1 MKKFFSAILLMTM
14 MVFSVGT
21 FVSCNDLVDEMQGI
35 QGQVDGQ
42 QAAIKALNDEIAVLE
57 SALAAAQSTADA
69 AKKAA
74 ADAQAAADKAQAE
87 AEAAK
92 AAAAQ
97 AKADAIADAKAQ
109 VEALKS
115 AYEGKIAEIEAT
127 LAGKVS
133 KEELDAAV
141 KAASDGVTAALEV
154 INTKLATIEATI
166 KDLQD
171 KKADKAE
178 LDAEVAKLLEA
189 DTKINT
195 QLAALEN
202 YIKSLEVGGSANASQ
217 IDSIRTELANAAAE
231 IEDLWAFLQD
241 ENTGLYALVA
251 GNSSAITAMQEDFQA
266 ALDELYADIYGEGP
280 NSLFTMVGQHA
291 GLIQDLDERMTAAE
305 EAILANNQALSIA
318 VAIANQIQSVVYVP
332 TDDNI
337 NAMSY
342 QLVANENTLI
352 SKTYES
358 PLMIMATYEVSPKS
372 LVETLD
378 DSNVGFATVATK
390 VAGAEYFP
398 AKIVDRDATTGR
410 MIVVGYI
417 DEDSDAYTAL
427 TTGTPGNVAKIA
439 FNLNVSVSAVFN
451 VEDEDGLQASINAG
465 TFKVSEYV
473 KAKVATTGKD
483 VLDNVKVGYSA
494 KGKMEYDASYVY
506 GNEVPYAP
514 VGEST
519 TRSMFP
525 NYEGLFVNFEGT
537 YLSLDNASDVLG
549 FDLVPEYGKFEA
561 TYYVAEPRTNANK
574 LPYGKTSPIVVSGEN
589 FETVATL
596 VGSTDYPEEKALH
609 HNVLVKVKDV
619 KLNGA
624 VLNNVAIS
632 SWYKVGYKKA
642 DITLTSADITW
653 SYKYGAVLNGTDW
666 PEIAKATE
674 LDVIGF
680 DDITSLYIDPACSTQ
695 FAPSTAVANYHA
707 FTPTSITDSKGNNI
721 DVTNEYINIV
731 SLSKK
736 AVRIVGG
743 NIPFAQGE
751 TLTYKFHK
759 VLYDTKK
766 TAYTVAFEF
775 TTSPMPTD
783 KEIVLS
789 PVQVDAK
796 YNYAMSAPINPI
808 LSILAV
814 DGAYYP
820 EANGNDNEKL
830 ALAIAASSRL
840 DATSVNA
847 PATPHPSGTGAI
859 AELYKNGQPY
869 SMTGFEFVP
878 QWKFQFANN
887 TVYANNES
895 SVIVLPQA
903 SAKAGD
909 KFTMFYEYNIFDVTY
924 TFKVAADVVKST
936 AYSLTTNPVVV
947 NSDNSVLLKNGTV
960 KFPYKASSNASSYTA
975 GQAYELEKI
984 DLRDYV
990 IVNGADS
997 EPNEVVL
1004 TYEVLNNVPKPNAWG
1019 QYLATPS
1026 DYATFTVN
1034 STVTNVYNQ
1043 GGFQVVK
1050 TPTTIGSV
1058 AEDICLLNWNLTS
1071 ANPYGR
1077 GARTNEISV
1086 RIKLVANNATIN
1098 TRDEVC
1104 YGEQIINLVVPELVK
1119 VDAIAPVFKEVGS
1132 RNNEGA
1138 YSYLVTDDV
1147 DANGNL
1153 VAPYWTPV
1161 NAVEGLKVTAT
1172 DANLSTLYNVNA
1184 ETLYNIWDNI
1194 DGTAPVFNVFNQTT
1208 IAGVFN
1214 ATLND
1219 YVQVI
1224 GAEVAQVWNQTTGEY
1239 DITGV
1244 SARFQT
1250 TGAPVPTDYYK
1261 VSPNGKV
1268 ELLVN
1273 SGQITDN
1280 IIVTVPVVFAHD
1292 FCGSNHLKNVEV
1304 LFVK

>member
-57 SALAAAQSTADA
+57 SALATAQSTADA

-74 ADAQAAADKAQAE
+74 DDAA
-87 AEAAK
+87 

-127 LAGKVS
+127 LAGKVGQ
-133 KEELDAAV
+133 EEIDAAV
-141 KAASDGVTAALEV
+141 KAATDGVNAALEV

-231 IEDLWAFLQD
+231 IEDLWAELKD
-241 ENTGLYALVA
+241 ENTGLFALVA
-251 GNSSAITAMQEDFQA
+251 GNASAIAAMQEDFQA

-291 GLIQDLDERMTAAE
+291 GLIQDLNERMTAAE

-427 TTGTPGNVAKIA
+427 TTGTPGDVAKIA

-451 VEDEDGLQASINAG
+451 VEDEDGLQSSINAG

-473 KAKVATTGKD
+473 KAYVADDDAKD
-483 VLDNVKVGYSA
+483 LLDNVVIGYTE
-494 KGKMEYDASYVY
+494 GKSVKFTTAYAASQ
-506 GNEVPYAP
+506 EVPYAP
-514 VGEST
+514 VGDAT
-519 TRSMFP
+519 TKSLFP
-525 NYEGLFVNFEGT
+525 TYEGLYVDFEGT
-537 YLSLDNASDVLG
+537 YLPLERAAEVLG
-549 FDLVPEYGKFEA
+549 FDLVPEYGAFEA
-561 TYYVAEPRTNANK
+561 TYYADQAQTVNTVKN
-574 LPYGKTSPIVVSGEN
+574 LHKTSPIAVTGEG

-596 VGSTDYPEEKALH
+596 VGSTDFPEEKALH
-609 HNVLVKVKDV
+609 HNAVVAVKYV

-624 VLNNVAIS
+624 TLPVSIKS
-632 SWYKVGYKKA
+632 TYKVGYKKA
-642 DITLTSADITW
+642 DITLTSTDITW
-653 SYKYGAVLNGTDW
+653 SYKYGATLDGTDW
-666 PEIAKATE
+666 PGLASATE
-674 LDVIGF
+674 LDVVGY
-680 DDITSLYIDPACSTQ
+680 DDITALYTDPDCTIQ
-695 FAPSTAVANYHA
+695 FAPNTTNNHQFV
-707 FTPTSITDSKGNNI
+707 PTSITDSKGNQVP
-721 DVTNEYINIV
+721 VTNQFINIV

-736 AVRIVGG
+736 AVRISGG
-743 NIPFAQGE
+743 NVPFAKGE

-759 VLYDTKK
+759 VLYDKKK

-783 KEIVLS
+783 KVITLD
-789 PVQVDAK
+789 PVSVNVRFKNYMDARV
-796 YNYAMSAPINPI
+796 NPI
-808 LSILAV
+808 QAVLAA
-814 DGAYYP
+814 DAAYYP
-820 EANGNDNEKL
+820 EAATADVLNL
-830 ALAIAASSRL
+830 VIAAEGETASAL
-840 DATSVNA
+840 SVWKNNVEVTNTTGYDFVVDWDLQFNPNNTIKKNEEVSYIRI
-847 PATPHPSGTGAI
+847 PAAVIGD
-859 AELYKNGQPY
+859 
-869 SMTGFEFVP
+869 EFV
-878 QWKFQFANN
+878 
-887 TVYANNES
+887 
-895 SVIVLPQA
+895 
-903 SAKAGD
+903 
-909 KFTMFYEYNIFDVTY
+909 YEYDYTVFGVTY

-947 NSDNSVLLKNGTV
+947 NPDNTVLLKNGTV
-960 KFPYKASSNASSYTA
+960 KFPYKASSTASAYTA
-975 GQAYELEKI
+975 GQNYLLEKI

-990 IVNGADS
+990 IVNGETAADFAGT
-997 EPNEVVL
+997 EPELQL
-1004 TYEVLNNVPKPNAWG
+1004 TYEVLNNVPNPYQWNSYYAI
-1019 QYLATPS
+1019 PS
-1026 DYATFTVN
+1026 DYATCPPQT
-1034 STVTNVYNQ
+1034 STVV
-1043 GGFQVVK
+1043 
-1050 TPTTIGSV
+1050 GSV
-1058 AEDICLLNWNLTS
+1058 AQDICPLTWKTTVN
-1071 ANPYGR
+1071 ANGFG
-1077 GARTNEISV
+1077 GARTNEIDV
-1086 RIKLVANNATIN
+1086 RIKLVANNPAIGTQYE
-1098 TRDEVC
+1098 TC
-1104 YGEQIINLVVPELVK
+1104 YGQQDIKLIVPELVN
-1119 VDAIAPVFKEVGS
+1119 VTAIAPVFKQIGS
-1132 RNNEGA
+1132 KNNKGA
-1138 YSYLVTDDV
+1138 YSYLVTDAV
-1147 DANGNL
+1147 DQYNNL
-1153 VAPYWTPV
+1153 IDPYWTPV
-1161 NAVEGLKVTAT
+1161 NAVAGLKVTAT
-1172 DANLSTLYNVNA
+1172 DSELTTLYNTNA
-1184 ETLYNIWDNI
+1184 ATLYNIWDNI
-1194 DGTAPVFNVFNQTT
+1194 DGSGPVFNVFNQTT
-1208 IAGVFN
+1208 IAGVFDT
-1214 ATLND
+1214 TLND

-1224 GAEVAQVWNQTTGEY
+1224 GAEVAQVKNQATGKYE
-1239 DITGV
+1239 ITGV

-1250 TGAPVPTDYYK
+1250 TGAPVPTNYYK
-1261 VSPNGKV
+1261 VSPNGQV

-1292 FCGSNHLKNVEV
+1292 YCGGNHLTNVEV

>member
-21 FVSCNDLVDEMQGI
+21 FVSCNDLVEEVQGI

-57 SALAAAQSTADA
+57 SALATAQSTADA

-74 ADAQAAADKAQAE
+74 DDAA
-87 AEAAK
+87 

-141 KAASDGVTAALEV
+141 KAASDGVNAALEV

-202 YIKSLEVGGSANASQ
+202 YIKNLEVGGSANASQ

-266 ALDELYADIYGEGP
+266 SLDELYADIYGEGP

-427 TTGTPGNVAKIA
+427 TTGTPGDVAKIA

-483 VLDNVKVGYSA
+483 VLNNVKIGYTYQN
-494 KGKMEYDASYVY
+494 KMYYTSDFNIGY
-506 GNEVPYAP
+506 EVPYAP
-514 VGEST
+514 VGDAT
-519 TRSMFP
+519 ARSLFEL
-525 NYEGLFVNFEGT
+525 YDGLYVDFEGT

-549 FDLVPEYGKFEA
+549 FELVPEYGEFKA
-561 TYYVAEPRTNANK
+561 TYYVDEARTTKVPN
-574 LPYGKTSPIVVSGEN
+574 GKTSPFVVSGEN

-609 HNVLVKVKDV
+609 HNVVVAVDGV

-624 VLNNVAIS
+624 ALTNVAIS
-632 SWYKVGYKKA
+632 AWYKVGYKKA
-642 DITLTSADITW
+642 DITLTSTDITW
-653 SYKYGAVLNGTDW
+653 SYKYGAVLDGSDW
-666 PEIAKATE
+666 PSLAKATE

-680 DDITSLYIDPACSTQ
+680 DDITALYVNDNATGQ
-695 FAPSTAVANYHA
+695 FAPNTTTGYQ
-707 FTPTSITDSKGNNI
+707 FTPSSIVDSKGNNI
-721 DVTNEYINIV
+721 PVTNEYITIV

-736 AVRIVGG
+736 AVRINGG
-743 NIPFAQGE
+743 NIPFAKGE

-847 PATPHPSGTGAI
+847 PATPLPSGTGAI

-909 KFTMFYEYNIFDVTY
+909 KFTMFYEYNIFGVTY
-924 TFKVAADVVKST
+924 TFKVAADVVKATGYTLS
-936 AYSLTTNPVVV
+936 TNPVVV
-947 NSDNSVLLKNGTV
+947 NPDNSVLLKNGTV
-960 KFPYKASSNASSYTA
+960 KFPYKASSNASAYTA

-1132 RNNEGA
+1132 RNNKGA

-1147 DANGNL
+1147 DTNGNL

-1184 ETLYNIWDNI
+1184 ETLYNIWNNI

-1208 IAGVFN
+1208 IAGVFD

-1224 GAEVAQVWNQTTGEY
+1224 GAEVAQVWNQTTREY

-1292 FCGSNHLKNVEV
+1292 FCGSNHLTNVEV

>member
-1 MKKFFSAILLMTM
+1 MTM

-21 FVSCNDLVDEMQGI
+21 FVSCNDLVEEVQGI

-57 SALAAAQSTADA
+57 SALATAQSTADA

-74 ADAQAAADKAQAE
+74 DDAA
-87 AEAAK
+87 

-127 LAGKVS
+127 LAGKVGQ
-133 KEELDAAV
+133 EEIDAAV
-141 KAASDGVTAALEV
+141 KAATDGVNAALEV

-202 YIKSLEVGGSANASQ
+202 YIKNLEVGGSANASQ

-231 IEDLWAFLQD
+231 IEDLWAELKD
-241 ENTGLYALVA
+241 ENTGLFALVA
-251 GNSSAITAMQEDFQA
+251 GNASAIAAMQEDFQA

-342 QLVANENTLI
+342 KLVANENTLI
-352 SKTYES
+352 SKTYKS

-473 KAKVATTGKD
+473 KAYVAGDAKNL
-483 VLDNVKVGYSA
+483 LDNVVIPVPSA
-494 KGKMEYDASYVY
+494 GKIVYTDKYNDSY
-506 GNEVPYAP
+506 EVPYSP

-519 TRSMFP
+519 SRSLFATY
-525 NYEGLFVNFEGT
+525 NGLYVDFEGT
-537 YLSLDNASDVLG
+537 YLPLDRASEVLG
-549 FDLVPEYGKFEA
+549 FELVPEYGAFEA
-561 TYYVAEPRTNANK
+561 TYYADQAQTVNTVKDLR
-574 LPYGKTSPIVVSGEN
+574 KTSPIAVTGEG

-596 VGSTDYPEEKALH
+596 VGSTDFPEEKALH
-609 HNVLVKVKDV
+609 HNAVVAVKYV

-624 VLNNVAIS
+624 TLPVSIKS
-632 SWYKVGYKKA
+632 TYKVGYKKA
-642 DITLTSADITW
+642 DITLTSTDITW
-653 SYKYGAVLNGTDW
+653 SYKFGATLDGTDW
-666 PEIAKATE
+666 PGLASATE
-674 LDVIGF
+674 LDVVGF
-680 DDITSLYIDPACSTQ
+680 DDITALYTDPNCTIQ
-695 FAPSTAVANYHA
+695 FAPNTTNNHQFV
-707 FTPTSITDSKGNNI
+707 PTSITDSKGNQVP
-721 DVTNEYINIV
+721 VTNQFINIV

-736 AVRIVGG
+736 AVRISGG
-743 NIPFAQGE
+743 NVPFAKGE

-759 VLYDTKK
+759 VLYDKTK

-783 KEIVLS
+783 KVITLD
-789 PVQVDAK
+789 PVSVNVRFQNYMDARV
-796 YNYAMSAPINPI
+796 NPI
-808 LSILAV
+808 QAVLAA
-814 DGAYYP
+814 DAAYYP
-820 EANGNDNEKL
+820 EAATADVFNL
-830 ALAIAASSRL
+830 VIAAEGETAFAL
-840 DATSVNA
+840 SVWKNNVEVIPTTGYDFVVDWDLQINPNNTIKKNEEVSYIRI
-847 PATPHPSGTGAI
+847 PAAVIGD
-859 AELYKNGQPY
+859 
-869 SMTGFEFVP
+869 EFV
-878 QWKFQFANN
+878 
-887 TVYANNES
+887 
-895 SVIVLPQA
+895 
-903 SAKAGD
+903 
-909 KFTMFYEYNIFDVTY
+909 YEYDYTVFGVTY

-936 AYSLTTNPVVV
+936 AYSLSTNPVVV
-947 NSDNSVLLKNGTV
+947 NPDNTVLLKNGTV
-960 KFPYKASSNASSYTA
+960 KFPYKSSSTVSAYTA
-975 GQAYELEKI
+975 GQKYLLEKI

-990 IVNGADS
+990 IVNGETAADFS
-997 EPNEVVL
+997 GDKPELQL
-1004 TYEVLNNVPKPNAWG
+1004 TYEVLNNVPNPYQWG
-1019 QYLATPS
+1019 SYYAVPS
-1026 DYATFTVN
+1026 DYATCTPQT
-1034 STVTNVYNQ
+1034 STVV
-1043 GGFQVVK
+1043 
-1050 TPTTIGSV
+1050 GSV
-1058 AEDICLLNWNLTS
+1058 AQDICPLNWLTTVN
-1071 ANPYGR
+1071 ANGLG
-1077 GARTNEISV
+1077 GARTNEIDV
-1086 RIKLVANNATIN
+1086 RIKLVANNEEIGTQYE
-1098 TRDEVC
+1098 TC
-1104 YGEQIINLVVPELVK
+1104 YGQQDIKLIVPELVN
-1119 VDAIAPVFKEVGS
+1119 VTAIAPVFKEIGS
-1132 RNNEGA
+1132 RNNKGA
-1138 YSYLVTDDV
+1138 YSYLVTDAV
-1147 DANGNL
+1147 DKNGDL
-1153 VAPYWTPV
+1153 IDPYWTPV
-1161 NAVEGLKVTAT
+1161 NAVAGLKVTAT
-1172 DANLSTLYNVNA
+1172 DSELTTLNNTNA
-1184 ETLYNIWDNI
+1184 ATLYNIWDNI
-1194 DGTAPVFNVFNQTT
+1194 DGSAPVFNVFNQTT
-1208 IAGVFN
+1208 IAGVFD
-1214 ATLND
+1214 ATLDD

-1224 GAEVAQVWNQTTGEY
+1224 GAEVAQVWNPTTEQY

-1250 TGAPVPTDYYK
+1250 TGAPVPTAYYK
-1261 VSPNGKV
+1261 VSPNGQV

-1292 FCGSNHLKNVEV
+1292 FCGSDHYTEVEV

>member
-57 SALAAAQSTADA
+57 SALATAQSTADA

-127 LAGKVS
+127 LAGKVGQ
-133 KEELDAAV
+133 EEIDAAV
-141 KAASDGVTAALEV
+141 KAATDGVNAALEV

-202 YIKSLEVGGSANASQ
+202 YIKNLEVGGSANASQ

-231 IEDLWAFLQD
+231 IEDLWAELKD
-241 ENTGLYALVA
+241 ENTGLFALVA
-251 GNSSAITAMQEDFQA
+251 GNASAIAAMQEDFQA

-427 TTGTPGNVAKIA
+427 TTGTQGAVAKIA

-451 VEDEDGLQASINAG
+451 VEDEDGLQSSINAG

-473 KAKVATTGKD
+473 KAKFATTGKD
-483 VLDNVKVGYSA
+483 LLNNVLNGYTI
-494 KGKMEYDASYVY
+494 KGKTYYASKYY
-506 GNEVPYAP
+506 YENKVPYSP
-514 VGEST
+514 VGDVT
-519 TRSMFP
+519 AKLMFP
-525 NYEGLFVNFEGT
+525 NYAGLFVDFEGT
-537 YLSLDNASDVLG
+537 YLSLDDASDVLG
-549 FDLVPEYGKFEA
+549 FDLVPEYGEFKA
-561 TYYVAEPRTNANK
+561 TYYIGEDRTDLKNK

-609 HNVLVKVKDV
+609 HNVFVEVDGV

-624 VLNNVAIS
+624 PLTNVNIS
-632 SWYKVGYKKA
+632 ALYLVDYKKA
-642 DITLTSADITW
+642 DITLTSTDITW
-653 SYKYGAVLNGTDW
+653 SYKFGASLDGTEW
-666 PEIAKATE
+666 PELYEATE
-674 LDVIGF
+674 LDVVGF
-680 DDITSLYIDPACSTQ
+680 DDITALYTDPDCTTQ
-695 FAPSTAVANYHA
+695 FAPSTANNHEFV
-707 FTPTSITDSKGNNI
+707 PTSITDSKGNQI
-721 DVTNEYINIV
+721 PVTDQFINIV

-736 AVRIVGG
+736 AVRINGG
-743 NIPFAQGE
+743 KVPFAKGE

-759 VLYDTKK
+759 VLYDKKK

-783 KEIVLS
+783 KEIVLN
-789 PVQVDAK
+789 PVKADAK
-796 YNYAMSAPINPI
+796 FTYAMTADVDPI
-808 LSILAV
+808 LSVLAV

-820 EANGNDNEKL
+820 EATINTEVLPLINAFAADANN
-830 ALAIAASSRL
+830 AASTL
-840 DATSVNA
+840 KVYKGNA
-847 PATPHPSGTGAI
+847 EVPKPAT
-859 AELYKNGQPY
+859 NGY
-869 SMTGFEFVP
+869 DFDISWKYVAYGDFV
-878 QWKFQFANN
+878 AYNE
-887 TVYANNES
+887 ES
-895 SVIVLPQA
+895 SKITIP
-903 SAKAGD
+903 SANIDD
-909 KFTMFYEYNIFDVTY
+909 KFTYLYEYNVFGVKY
-924 TFKVAADVVKST
+924 TFKVAAEVVKAT
-936 AYSLTTNPVVV
+936 GYSLSLNSAYV
-947 NSDNSVLLKNGTV
+947 NSDNTVLLNHGTV
-960 KFPYKASSNASSYTA
+960 VYPEVPTKPGTSPIPAGTPYKL
-975 GQAYELEKI
+975 QEI
-984 DLRDYV
+984 DLREYV
-990 IVNGADS
+990 HVNGETDADNTTTT
-997 EPNEVVL
+997 NELALVY
-1004 TYEVLNNVPKPNAWG
+1004 TVLNNTEVTKYSTTTKQKYYGDSFSTMTKGGVLNTHANYASYY
-1019 QYLATPS
+1019 QASSVTPLS
-1026 DYATFTVN
+1026 TVN
-1034 STVTNVYNQ
+1034 ENIMPLTWNIDAVDLNNEYIGRYNSTIT
-1043 GGFQVVK
+1043 
-1050 TPTTIGSV
+1050 
-1058 AEDICLLNWNLTS
+1058 
-1071 ANPYGR
+1071 
-1077 GARTNEISV
+1077 V
-1086 RIKLVANNATIN
+1086 RIDLVANNDDADKYDFTKQIN
-1098 TRDEVC
+1098 
-1104 YGEQIINLVVPELVK
+1104 YGSVTVNLVVPELLEASAIK
-1119 VDAIAPVFKEVGS
+1119 PAVDKKG
-1132 RNNEGA
+1132 NQTGA
-1138 YSYLVTDDV
+1138 VSVLKIK
-1147 DANGNL
+1147 DANAGTL
-1153 VAPYWTPV
+1153 EWETV
-1161 NAVEGLKVTAT
+1161 NVVEGLKVTAK
-1172 DANLSTLYNVNA
+1172 NSTKSILYNQEATQLNEFWLNYSSTSSA
-1184 ETLYNIWDNI
+1184 ITSN
-1194 DGTAPVFNVFNQTT
+1194 NVFGNILNQT
-1208 IAGVFN
+1208 
-1214 ATLND
+1214 
-1219 YVQVI
+1219 
-1224 GAEVAQVWNQTTGEY
+1224 EVKIPRDQYGQFV
-1239 DITGV
+1239 GV
-1244 SARFQT
+1244 SARYQT
-1250 TGAPVPTDYYK
+1250 SGATVHPDNYVVDPDGTVK
-1261 VSPNGKV
+1261 
-1268 ELLVN
+1268 LTAN
-1273 SGQITDN
+1273 SGEITDN
-1280 IIVTVPVVFAHD
+1280 IIVTVPVVFYHD
-1292 FCGSNHLKNVEV
+1292 YCSSNHYTEVEV

>member
-21 FVSCNDLVDEMQGI
+21 FVSCNDLVEEVQGI

-57 SALAAAQSTADA
+57 SALATAQSTADA

-74 ADAQAAADKAQAE
+74 DDAA
-87 AEAAK
+87 

-141 KAASDGVTAALEV
+141 KAASDGVNAALEV

-202 YIKSLEVGGSANASQ
+202 YIKNLEVGGSANASQ

-266 ALDELYADIYGEGP
+266 SLDELYADIYGEGP

-318 VAIANQIQSVVYVP
+318 VAIANQIQTVVYVP

-342 QLVANENTLI
+342 ELVANENTLI

-427 TTGTPGNVAKIA
+427 TTGTPGDVAKIA

-483 VLDNVKVGYSA
+483 VLNNVKIGYTYQN
-494 KGKMEYDASYVY
+494 KMYYTSDFNIGY
-506 GNEVPYAP
+506 EVPYAP
-514 VGEST
+514 VGDAT
-519 TRSMFP
+519 ARSLFEL
-525 NYEGLFVNFEGT
+525 YDGLYVDFEGT

-549 FDLVPEYGKFEA
+549 FELVPEYGEFKA
-561 TYYVAEPRTNANK
+561 TYYVDEARTTKVPN
-574 LPYGKTSPIVVSGEN
+574 GKTSPFVVSGEN

-609 HNVLVKVKDV
+609 HNVVVAVDGV

-624 VLNNVAIS
+624 ALTNVAIS
-632 SWYKVGYKKA
+632 AWYKVGYKKA
-642 DITLTSADITW
+642 DITLTSTDITW
-653 SYKYGAVLNGTDW
+653 SYKFGATLDGTDW
-666 PEIAKATE
+666 PGLASATE
-674 LDVIGF
+674 LDVVGY
-680 DDITSLYIDPACSTQ
+680 DDITALYTDPDCTIQ
-695 FAPSTAVANYHA
+695 FAPNTTNNHQFV
-707 FTPTSITDSKGNNI
+707 PTSITDSKGNQVP
-721 DVTNEYINIV
+721 VTNQYINIV

-736 AVRIVGG
+736 AVRISGG
-743 NIPFAQGE
+743 NVPFAKGE

-759 VLYDTKK
+759 VLYDKKK

-783 KEIVLS
+783 KVITLD
-789 PVQVDAK
+789 PVSVNVRFQNYMDARV
-796 YNYAMSAPINPI
+796 NPI
-808 LSILAV
+808 QAVLAA
-814 DGAYYP
+814 DAAYYP
-820 EANGNDNEKL
+820 EAATADVLNL
-830 ALAIAASSRL
+830 VIAAEGETASAL
-840 DATSVNA
+840 SVWKNNVEV
-847 PATPHPSGTGAI
+847 TPTTG
-859 AELYKNGQPY
+859 YD
-869 SMTGFEFVP
+869 FVVD
-878 QWKFQFANN
+878 WDLQFNPNN
-887 TVYANNES
+887 TIKKNEEVS
-895 SVIVLPQA
+895 YIRIPAAVI
-903 SAKAGD
+903 GD
-909 KFTMFYEYNIFDVTY
+909 KFVYEYDYTVFGVTY

-936 AYSLTTNPVVV
+936 AYSLSTNPVIV
-947 NSDNSVLLKNGTV
+947 NPDNTVLLKNGTV
-960 KFPYKASSNASSYTA
+960 KFPYKSPSTASAYTA
-975 GQAYELEKI
+975 GQKYVLEKI

-990 IVNGADS
+990 IVNGETAADFS
-997 EPNEVVL
+997 GVNPELQL
-1004 TYEVLNNVPKPNAWG
+1004 TYEVLNNVPNPYQWNSYYAV
-1019 QYLATPS
+1019 PS
-1026 DYATFTVN
+1026 DYATCTPQT
-1034 STVTNVYNQ
+1034 STVV
-1043 GGFQVVK
+1043 
-1050 TPTTIGSV
+1050 GSV
-1058 AEDICLLNWNLTS
+1058 AQDICPLNWKTTVN
-1071 ANPYGR
+1071 ANGFG
-1077 GARTNEISV
+1077 GARTNEIDV
-1086 RIKLVANNATIN
+1086 RIKLVANNALIGTQYE
-1098 TRDEVC
+1098 TC
-1104 YGEQIINLVVPELVK
+1104 YGQQDIKLIVPELVK
-1119 VDAIAPVFKEVGS
+1119 VTAIAPVFKQIGS
-1132 RNNEGA
+1132 KNNQGA
-1138 YSYLVTDDV
+1138 YSYLVTDAV
-1147 DANGNL
+1147 DQYNNL
-1153 VAPYWTPV
+1153 IDPYWTPV
-1161 NAVEGLKVTAT
+1161 NAVAGLKVTAT
-1172 DANLSTLYNVNA
+1172 DSKLTTLHNTNA
-1184 ETLYNIWDNI
+1184 ATLYNIWDNI
-1194 DGTAPVFNVFNQTT
+1194 DGSAPVFDVFNQTT
-1208 IAGVFN
+1208 IAGVFDT
-1214 ATLND
+1214 TLND

-1224 GAEVAQVWNQTTGEY
+1224 GAEVAQVWNQATGEY

-1261 VSPNGKV
+1261 VSPNGQV

-1292 FCGSNHLKNVEV
+1292 FCGSNHLTNVEV